1 MFLEEFNYVNQENRC
16 VSTEEIFS
24 DDGREDSDEENS
36 NNGNSDEEN
45 CDEEN

>member
-1 MFLEEFNYVNQENRC
+1 MLIKKKGAWVLKRFCF
-16 VSTEEIFS
+16 